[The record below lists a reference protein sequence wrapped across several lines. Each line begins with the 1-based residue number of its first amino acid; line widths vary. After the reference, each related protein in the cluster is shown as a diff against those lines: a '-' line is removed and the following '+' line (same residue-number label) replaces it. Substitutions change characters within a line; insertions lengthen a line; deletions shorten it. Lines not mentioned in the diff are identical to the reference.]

1 MPLVLAGPGVT
12 KGQECKSPVELLDL
26 YPTLIDLCG
35 LDVRQDLEGVCLTP
49 QLVNAQT
56 PRDRPAIT
64 THNQGNHAVRSL
76 DFRYIRYADGSEEL
90 YDHRQDPHEHTN
102 LASDPRWRDV
112 LQEHRR
118 WLPKIDV
125 APVDGSAHRVLT
137 YVPAKNEAIW
147 EGSVILPTDPI
158 PE

>member
-1 MPLVLAGPGVT
+1 M
-12 KGQECKSPVELLDL
+12 
-26 YPTLIDLCG
+26 
-35 LDVRQDLEGVCLTP
+35 RLTP
-49 QLVNAQT
+49 QLINAQT

-76 DFRYIRYADGSEEL
+76 DYRYIRYADGSEEL
-90 YDHRQDPHEHTN
+90 YDHRRDPHEHTN
-102 LASDPRWRDV
+102 LASDPRWNTV
-112 LQEHRR
+112 LHEHRQ

-125 APVDGSAHRVLT
+125 APVEGSAHRVLT
-137 YVPAKNEAIW
+137 YAPEKNEAIW